1 MDNQARLAELQ
12 AAIIDRDDQIHQ
24 LRMELQGAVE
34 AVQAA
39 QAQPL
44 RYQLPQPVGG
54 TEAILKSLQTPQIIR
69 DIGSFDVPPKPNY
82 LPPNLFQP
90 SARLLQPPPRYQ
102 PPPRPHPSAFQPRPF
117 QPMPRFFNPLQPP
130 PRYQPLP
137 RPHPSAF
144 HPRPFQPM
152 PRSFNPQ
159 PKPTPMDVDPSIR
172 SRHVNYLNRPNYQL
186 EQECYWYYP
195 QDPSLHLYSEHSDPV
210 NSAEIEQQ
218 QPDQIYTYTA
228 EATTSEPSSADVPQ
242 DETDD
247 LNFQAVTRLLPLT

>member
-44 RYQLPQPVGG
+44 RYQLPQPVG
-54 TEAILKSLQTPQIIR
+54 
-69 DIGSFDVPPKPNY
+69 VPPKPNY

-102 PPPRPHPSAFQPRPF
+102 PPPRPHPSAFHPRPF
-117 QPMPRFFNPLQPP
+117 QPMPRF
-130 PRYQPLP
+130 
-137 RPHPSAF
+137 
-144 HPRPFQPM
+144 
-152 PRSFNPQ
+152 FNPQ

-186 EQECYWYYP
+186 EQEYYWYYP